1 MARPE
6 LIGSPDRDGPEGRAP
21 RIALALILLLAA
33 ALRVY
38 RLDFDLPEV
47 QYVDGFKFID
57 QAAHMAESGNLRPTY
72 FQYPGLYI
80 YLLVGLYRGLG
91 IVSTYGHQLTA
102 AAASAVGGLGLV
114 AATAYAARAVAGPL
128 GTIVA
133 AALAAASPMLL
144 TESRTPAPDGLCV
157 LFATLAIATTV
168 RGPTPL
174 RAWAAAGAA
183 LGLAVGAKWT
193 GAFATPVLVAAA
205 LATAWRRRSLRFL
218 GLALG
223 ASGVAALVA
232 FLVTTPFFPS
242 LHAQYTADFAY
253 TVACERGGQ
262 IGRVQLN
269 ALDYL
274 LSRTPTWETP
284 WLGTSLPSDLGA
296 PAFLF
301 VIGGLGLAATGR
313 LGFGGA
319 VYALTAIGYVASVSG
334 AGWIKA
340 IRFLLPA
347 MPFFWSLA
355 GAAAERLVPAAQ
367 RRRPGVWLAVAL
379 AVTALPLGHALRY
392 TAALRQA
399 STNARTREWM
409 RAQVAP
415 NSVVFLGPFFTDDLY
430 KLPFRFQ
437 WLREVGPRL
446 YGLPP
451 GVGLSPERNPLYG
464 PELVDGLRRAGVEYV
479 VINSYFD
486 GAFANVPENARFFP
500 RSVERY
506 AAFLARLRE
515 AADVVHEETGW
526 DAGRIGPDIQIWR
539 FRTAGEGSA
548 PATNVDPEANGRES

>member
-1 MARPE
+1 MARRE
-6 LIGSPDRDGPEGRAP
+6 LIGSPDRDRPEGRAP
-21 RIALALILLLAA
+21 TIALAFILLLAA
-33 ALRVY
+33 VLRVY

-57 QAAHMAESGNLRPTY
+57 QAAHMVESGNLRPTY

-80 YLLVGLYRGLG
+80 YLLAGLYRGLG

-102 AAASAVGGLGLV
+102 AAVSAVGGLGLV
-114 AATAYAARAVAGPL
+114 AATAYATRAVAGPL

-133 AALAAASPMLL
+133 SALAAASPMLL

-168 RGPTPL
+168 RRPT
-174 RAWAAAGAA
+174 RAGVWAAAGAA

-193 GAFATPVLVAAA
+193 GAFATPVLAAA
-205 LATAWRRRSLRFL
+205 AVATAWQQRSLRL
-218 GLALG
+218 LAVALG
-223 ASGVAALVA
+223 ASGIAALVA

-242 LHAQYTADFAY
+242 LRAQYMSDFAY
-253 TVACERGGQ
+253 TLACERGGQ
-262 IGRVQLN
+262 IGRVQLG

-274 LSRTPTWETP
+274 FSHTPTWETP
-284 WLGTSLPSDLGA
+284 WLGTSLPSDLGL
-296 PAFLF
+296 PALLL
-301 VIGGLGLAATGR
+301 VVGGLGLAATGR
-313 LGFGGA
+313 LGFAGA
-319 VYALTAIGYVASVSG
+319 VYALTAIGYVASISG

-355 GAAAERLVPAAQ
+355 GAAAERLVPAAH
-367 RRRPGVWLAVAL
+367 RRRPLVWLGVAF
-379 AVTALPLGHALRY
+379 AATALPLAHSLRY
-392 TAALRQA
+392 TAALRQP

-409 RAQVAP
+409 RTEVAP
-415 NSVVFLGPFFTDDLY
+415 NAVVFLGPFFTDDLY

-464 PELVDGLRRAGVEYV
+464 PELVDGFRRAGVEYV

-486 GAFANVPENARFFP
+486 GAFADVPENVRFFP
-500 RSVERY
+500 TSVERY

-515 AADVVHEETGW
+515 TADVVHEEIGW
-526 DAGRIGPDIQIWR
+526 DAGRLGPDIQIWR
-539 FRTAGEGSA
+539 LRTTGEGSA
-548 PATNVDPEANGRES
+548 PATNVDPRAGGGPS